1 MVQQPPSYSRT
12 HMLQA
17 ISQYQALTEAG
28 KWHLLPDTLL
38 LKPGDSSRFVLQL
51 QENLLFTGDF
61 PHASGKPSAFSDTL
75 ADIYTPAI
83 TAAVRNFQQRH
94 GLIADGV
101 LGPITIA
108 ALNVPPAYRLWQLQ
122 QNLVRWDTTFID
134 LTQPY
139 VIINLPDYTLQ
150 VIDSN
155 RTVLQMRV
163 IVGKPELETF
173 PVRSE
178 LTTVV
183 LHPYW
188 YLPSSIAVEEIVPL
202 LRRNPGYLARKGM
215 KLERPSGNRWV
226 RVNPWRVNWHNINS
240 ANFNYRIV
248 QQQGSD
254 NELGQVKFPFPNSLP
269 QYLHDTPD
277 KEYFNYPNRAF
288 SHGCIR
294 LEKPVEFAYYLLERG
309 SGYTTKKVDQLWMK
323 FKPNHYLAV
332 HEPLPLL
339 IVYLTAWADADMQVQ
354 FRDDIYGYDVM
365 PHLTQEK

>member
-1 MVQQPPSYSRT
+1 
-12 HMLQA
+12 
-17 ISQYQALTEAG
+17 
-28 KWHLLPDTLL
+28 
-38 LKPGDSSRFVLQL
+38 
-51 QENLLFTGDF
+51 
-61 PHASGKPSAFSDTL
+61 
-75 ADIYTPAI
+75 
-83 TAAVRNFQQRH
+83 
-94 GLIADGV
+94 
-101 LGPITIA
+101 
-108 ALNVPPAYRLWQLQ
+108 
-122 QNLVRWDTTFID
+122 
-134 LTQPY
+134 
-139 VIINLPDYTLQ
+139 
-150 VIDSN
+150 
-155 RTVLQMRV
+155 MRV

-215 KLERPSGNRWV
+215 KLKGPSGNRWG

-248 QQQGSD
+248 QLQGSG
-254 NELGQVKFPFPNSLP
+254 NELRQVKFPFPSSLP

-277 KEYFNYPNRAF
+277 KEYFAYPHRAF
-288 SHGCIR
+288 SQGCIR

-309 SGYTTKKVDQLWMK
+309 SGYSTKKGDRLWMK

-339 IVYLTAWADADMQVQ
+339 IVYFTA
-354 FRDDIYGYDVM
+354 
-365 PHLTQEK
+365 

>member
-1 MVQQPPSYSRT
+1 M
-12 HMLQA
+12 HLLQA
-17 ISQYQALTEAG
+17 ISQYQVLNKAG
-28 KWHLLPDTLL
+28 KWHFLPDTLL
-38 LKPGDSSRFVLQL
+38 LKPGDSSQFVLHL
-51 QENLLFTGDF
+51 QENLLLTGDL
-61 PHASGKPSAFSDTL
+61 PLASDKPTAFTDTL
-75 ADIYTPAI
+75 AGVYTPAI
-83 TAAVRNFQQRH
+83 TAAVRNFQHRH

-122 QNLVRWDTTFID
+122 QNLVRWDTTFVNV
-134 LTQPY
+134 TQPY

-150 VIDSN
+150 VVDSN

-226 RVNPWRVNWHNINS
+226 QVNPWRVNWHNINS

-248 QQQGSD
+248 QLQGSD

-277 KEYFNYPNRAF
+277 KAYFDYPHRAF

-294 LEKPVEFAYYLLERG
+294 LEKPVELAYYLLERG
-309 SGYTTKKVDQLWMK
+309 SGYSTEKVNRLWMK
-323 FKPNHYLAV
+323 FKPNHYLVV

-354 FRDDIYGYDVM
+354 FRDDVYGYDVM